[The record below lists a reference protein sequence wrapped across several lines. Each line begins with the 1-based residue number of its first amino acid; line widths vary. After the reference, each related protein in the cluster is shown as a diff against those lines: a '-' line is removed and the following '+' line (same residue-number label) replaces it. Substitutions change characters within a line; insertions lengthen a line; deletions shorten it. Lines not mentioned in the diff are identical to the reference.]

1 MKLARAAI
9 SSSLLLL
16 GGILAHHLAGGDVA
30 ATQNLTTFFLLNV
43 LLALLLTQE
52 ETSEGRIIF
61 SVFVAQNSAHFLLGG
76 AIHEPISM
84 YVAHTVAGVAT
95 FLAISKASK
104 ILIYL
109 TDLIRMLAEVIVLP
123 PRFSKASIAST
134 RTWSCTPYLQSFK
147 ELAHSRSYSL
157 RAPPSK

>member
-16 GGILAHHLAGGDVA
+16 GGIFAHHLAGGDVA
-30 ATQNLTTFFLLNV
+30 STQNLTSFFLLNV

-52 ETSEGRIIF
+52 EISDERIIF
-61 SVFVAQNSAHFLLGG
+61 SVFIAQNSAHFLLGG

-84 YVAHTVAGVAT
+84 YVAHTAAGVAT
-95 FLAISKASK
+95 FLAISKASQ
-104 ILIYL
+104 ILSCL
-109 TDLIRMLAEVIVLP
+109 THLILMIAEVIVLP

-134 RTWSCTPYLQSFK
+134 HTWSCTPYLQSFK